1 MQKLTAPSGDTLI
14 VLTQAEYDDL
24 LEKADMATAL
34 RVEADIAA
42 GRDERVPDDIAKRL
56 LDGESPVKIW
66 RAFRGLTGR
75 DLAAQAGIS
84 APYLCEIEC
93 GKKEGSLSAMKKIAD
108 VLQVDLDDL
117 V

>member
-1 MQKLTAPSGDTLI
+1 MQKLTTPCGDTLI
-14 VLTQAEYDDL
+14 VLTQSEYDDL
-24 LEKADMATAL
+24 LERADMATA
-34 RVEADIAA
+34 RRIEADIKA
-42 GRDERVPDDIAKRL
+42 GRDERVPEDIATRL
-56 LDGESPVKIW
+56 LDGENPVKVW

-75 DLAAQAGIS
+75 DLAAQAGLS

-108 VLQVDLDDL
+108 VLNVDLDDL